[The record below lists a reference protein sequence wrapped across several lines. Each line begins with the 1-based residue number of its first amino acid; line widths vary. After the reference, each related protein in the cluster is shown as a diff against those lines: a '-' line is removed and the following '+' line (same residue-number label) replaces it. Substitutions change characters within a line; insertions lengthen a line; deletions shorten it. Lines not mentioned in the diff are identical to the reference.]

1 MDNWISKG
9 WDAFNS
15 FVPVNE
21 TVSSVGSWMTDNPGG
36 AKLLEGAA
44 KGVAGYMSAQQKQ
57 EFDKRQARE
66 ERAWRENRSKAS
78 SGNNDYGSHTA
89 SLTKGLLAG

>member
-1 MDNWISKG
+1 M
-9 WDAFNS
+9 WDWFE
-15 FVPVNE
+15 PVSE
-21 TVSSVGSWMTDNPGG
+21 TVSNVGNWMKDNPGATAAIG
-36 AKLLEGAA
+36 GAA
-44 KGVAGYMSAQQKQ
+44 SAGMQYMNAAQQR

-78 SGNNDYGSHTA
+78 SGNYDYGSHTA